1 MTKTISKHQAKPDTK
16 NGYERTA
23 EHGDLFVYYME
34 QKRRSLITEL
44 RSLDELLGRPQ
55 TIPTKGR

>member
-1 MTKTISKHQAKPDTK
+1 MTKTTDKYQTK
-16 NGYERTA
+16 QEQSRPP

-55 TIPTKGR
+55 TIPAKPR